1 MDGSP
6 PGSPVPGILQARTLE
21 WVTTSLSTAWKRKV
35 KVKSF
40 SHARLFV
47 TPWTADHQ
55 APPSM
60 GFSRHWYWSGVP
72 LPSPNILLDMYYY
85 SFIYGDGVEKGPI
98 QKVGAWQPWYVPH
111 FQVDGHPR
119 MFLNSAL
126 KCSLTC
132 KTFSFCFY
140 SFPLRLGIDLCGPYL
155 SWDVFAEL

>member
-6 PGSPVPGILQARTLE
+6 PGSAVPGILQARTLE
-21 WVTTSLSTAWKRKV
+21 WVTTSLSTAWKQKA
-35 KVKSF
+35 KLKSF
-40 SHARLFV
+40 SRARLFV

-60 GFSRHWYWSGVP
+60 GFSRHYYWSGVP

-111 FQVDGHPR
+111 FQVGGHPGI
-119 MFLNSAL
+119 FQ
-126 KCSLTC
+126 CSLTF

-155 SWDVFAEL
+155 SWDVFAELSLSC